1 MLASADSDD
10 IVTLV
15 CGVGAGTAVA
25 GVFVVAGAGAVDV
38 MEETVMMISF

>member
-15 CGVGAGTAVA
+15 SGVGAGVAV
-25 GVFVVAGAGAVDV
+25 VDVLVVAGAGAVDV
-38 MEETVMMISF
+38 MEEMAMMISF